1 MILLIFVFVYKKD
14 IIDIKF
20 FKKYVNIRRPNPKSS
35 GLDIHKIRQGQQR
48 IPITKLAIQ
57 DNPITVR
64 T

>member
-1 MILLIFVFVYKKD
+1 MLLLIFLFVFKKD
-14 IIDIKF
+14 ILILSSSKN
-20 FKKYVNIRRPNPKSS
+20 YVNIRRPNPKSS